1 MLETANTTE
10 RIVRT
15 ERGLTLAGTR
25 ITLYDL
31 RTYLKADWPPH
42 LVQQWLNLTD
52 AQLQGAM
59 DYIAAHREHVEA
71 EYRRVVQQAE
81 GNRRYWEER
90 NRERLAQIAHLPPKP
105 GTEAIHAKL
114 RARKAAREHA

>member
-1 MLETANTTE
+1 M
-10 RIVRT
+10 
-15 ERGLTLAGTR
+15 TLAGTR

-31 RTYLKADWPPH
+31 LTYLKADWPPH

-52 AQLQGAM
+52 AQLQAAM
-59 DYIAAHREHVEA
+59 DYIAAHREPVEA
-71 EYRRVVQQAE
+71 EYQRVVQQAE
-81 GNRRYWEER
+81 GNRRYWEDR

>member
-1 MLETANTTE
+1 MLTTANTTE
-10 RIVRT
+10 QIVRT

-31 RTYLKADWPPH
+31 LTYLKADWPPH

-52 AQLQGAM
+52 AQMQAAM

-71 EYRRVVQQAE
+71 EYQRVVQQAE

-114 RARKAAREHA
+114 RTRKAARKHA